1 MVKKR
6 IVDFK
11 DCVHTGINYGSA
23 ILFLY
28 PDPEIVWEWE
38 DERMVDVIHIS
49 GKISRNVSKNA
60 AFTLMGNLL
69 PIKDIFK
76 KRELHKKG
84 YF

>member
-1 MVKKR
+1 
-6 IVDFK
+6 
-11 DCVHTGINYGSA
+11 
-23 ILFLY
+23 
-28 PDPEIVWEWE
+28 
-38 DERMVDVIHIS
+38 MVDVIHIS